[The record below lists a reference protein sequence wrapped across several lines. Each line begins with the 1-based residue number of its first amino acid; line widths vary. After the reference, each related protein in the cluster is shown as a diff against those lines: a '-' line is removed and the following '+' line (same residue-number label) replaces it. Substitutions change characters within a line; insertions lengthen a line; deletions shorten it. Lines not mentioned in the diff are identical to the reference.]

1 MIVRRARSC
10 ARCPRGSGP
19 ARHLTTVVV
28 GSHHDR
34 LMIVHHL
41 LKRLPSKNE
50 FVLIRHAAACTA
62 AAQPPPGRARRRL
75 PPGHGSVAR
84 SAQCPQIIQSAGAAA
99 VRHRNDVVLS
109 AAPRAPSQRSAR
121 WSGTYKGQPSSPQP
135 ASQGVAPPATPRP
148 ARVCASPPRS
158 RSSAEAS
165 PAPRRRAPRRA
176 LPAAAAPP
184 APPAESRRA
193 APHAARPSGAPP
205 AAWAGRRLAR
215 RGARLRLREGKRRA
229 GGEGEEAALGRHFS
243 HPGHAP
249 RLQARGG
256 QRALPRAGAP
266 TGFARLRSRLSRAA
280 LRAASQPLRGGEA
293 GAQRRGAWRWRGL
306 CLLPPRRARE
316 AGSPGRSKRR
326 RRRRA

>member
-1 MIVRRARSC
+1 
-10 ARCPRGSGP
+10 
-19 ARHLTTVVV
+19 
-28 GSHHDR
+28 
-34 LMIVHHL
+34 MIVHHL

-148 ARVCASPPRS
+148 AQVCASPPRS

-243 HPGHAP
+243 HPGGMLP
-249 RLQARGG
+249 GCRRGG
-256 QRALPRAGAP
+256 TAGVAKGRGSHGVCAPAESIVPRSTPRSVAAVAWRRSRRSEAGGMALAGSLLAAAAPSQRSRQSRPQQAQTPA
-266 TGFARLRSRLSRAA
+266 SRLSNACHRQTGTKSTATGD
-280 LRAASQPLRGGEA
+280 PM
-293 GAQRRGAWRWRGL
+293 W
-306 CLLPPRRARE
+306 
-316 AGSPGRSKRR
+316 
-326 RRRRA
+326 